1 LILTVL
7 SGAAFF
13 GIIYVY
19 GINHF

>member
-1 LILTVL
+1 LTVL